1 MENSFYNSLLH
12 DESFDTCLFFG
23 ISFIFQFL
31 CVSDLLFSSS
41 KCFIQKLLFF
51 LSNDSLKG
59 SSGRVHFTWLL
70 LKLQGQCLAR
80 RQLTVDISL
89 TGANTARLCFYATSK
104 ARSQNKNRGGKKAFR
119 RLPWANRVKHS
130 SVFVVPMKSAGR
142 KRQTETRSKQR
153 FRKHR
158 LVFDFFMFW
167 TEKDEIWLPDEA
179 TPCNYDGSQLGSPQ
193 PLWSRFG
200 LKSNAPP
207 FSCQKKKV
215 GGGKRSSLLAKKRL
229 FSSDLVCSAGDKT
242 S

>member
-130 SVFVVPMKSAGR
+130 SYLSFPWRVPAGNAKLKPDQSSVFANTGLFLTSLCFELRRTK
-142 KRQTETRSKQR
+142 
-153 FRKHR
+153 F
-158 LVFDFFMFW
+158 
-167 TEKDEIWLPDEA
+167 
-179 TPCNYDGSQLGSPQ
+179 GSQMRQ
-193 PLWSRFG
+193 R
-200 LKSNAPP
+200 
-207 FSCQKKKV
+207 
-215 GGGKRSSLLAKKRL
+215 LAITTA
-229 FSSDLVCSAGDKT
+229 VN
-242 S
+242 